1 MSEDLRFPVGQFEQF
16 KVAKDLRSQFIQ
28 TIAEL
33 PAKLRAACEGLS
45 EEQLETP
52 YRPEGW
58 TIKQVIH
65 HVADSHSQSLSRF
78 KLGLTEDCPT
88 IKPYAEDLW
97 AELADSKH
105 APVDSSMAIIEG
117 THARWTLLLN
127 SMTDADFGKKL
138 NHPERGEYD
147 LDYFLSLYDWH
158 SRHHTAHITELRT
171 RNHW

>member
-1 MSEDLRFPVGQFEQF
+1 MSDDLRFPIGKFEQ
-16 KVAKDLRSQFIQ
+16 VVVTKDLRNQFIN

-45 EEQLETP
+45 EEQLETQ

-65 HVADSHSQSLSRF
+65 HVADSHMQSLSRF

-105 APVDSSMAIIEG
+105 APVDFSLAIIEG
-117 THARWTLLLN
+117 VHARWTSLLN
-127 SMTDADFGKKL
+127 SMSDADFAKTL

-158 SRHHTAHITELRT
+158 SRHHLAHVLLVKNEK
-171 RNHW
+171 